1 MVNEAMKTITINIP
15 DKVDLGLEGRKISVK
30 GPKGEITKD
39 FSQLPLRFFISEKT
53 LNIEVD
59 WPKKRLTALIGTIG
73 AHITNMIKGVL
84 NGYLYRL
91 KVVYAHFPITV
102 KVQGDSVIIQNFSGE
117 KHPRSAKIVGDAKV
131 TAKGDEVIVEGI
143 NLENVSQTAANI
155 ELATT
160 FRDKDPRVFLDGIY
174 ISEKGEGLI

>member
-1 MVNEAMKTITINIP
+1 MVNEAIKTITIDIP
-15 DKVDLGLEGRKISVK
+15 DKVDLRLEGRKISVK

-39 FSQLPLRFFISEKT
+39 FSQLPLRFSLSERT
-53 LNIEVD
+53 LTIEVD
-59 WPKKRLTALIGTIG
+59 WPKKRLIALIGTIG
-73 AHITNMIKGVL
+73 VHITNMIKGVR

-102 KVQGDSVIIQNFSGE
+102 KVQGNSIIIQNFSGE
-117 KHPRSAKIVGDAKV
+117 KHPRSAKIIGDTKV

-143 NLENVSQTAANI
+143 DLENVSQTAANI

-174 ISEKGEGLI
+174 ISEKGEGQI